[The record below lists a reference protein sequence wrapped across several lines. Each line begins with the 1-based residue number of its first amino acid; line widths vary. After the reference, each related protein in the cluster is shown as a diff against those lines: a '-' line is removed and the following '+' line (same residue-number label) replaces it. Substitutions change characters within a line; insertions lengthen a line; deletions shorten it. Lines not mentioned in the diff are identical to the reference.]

1 MPSMNLKTK
10 LLAAVL
16 IMAFI
21 AIAVRAITSFL
32 DLRNQARQG
41 VLNEITL
48 AGNVLSG
55 NVASWVADNIRL
67 METAAARLEAGD
79 TLDHVLRLTQ
89 GGGDFLYAYLGT
101 TQGDMIMYP
110 PETLPSDYD
119 PRVRPWYQ
127 QSSRANDSILT
138 PPYTDASSGGY
149 VVTFAT
155 PVRGQGVLGAD
166 LSLGVVVDT
175 VLAASLGDRGYTF
188 MVAGDGQI
196 LAHPDERF
204 ATENIST
211 LNSSL
216 TPQRINALR
225 NSNELVN
232 VRMDGKDSLV
242 AFTAVPG
249 SDWSLGFALDQAA
262 VNAPIRAMLIGTLIN
277 TIIILAIYFAVALT
291 LLRWL
296 LAPLDT
302 IRDAMHDIGQG
313 QGDLTRRLTYLK
325 DDELGQLSRSF
336 NHFME
341 TIQALVSQARDTS
354 GALGE
359 EAKATM
365 EDSQENNQQIRLQQD
380 EIGQVAAAIHEM
392 SMTANEVAQS
402 ASETAE
408 AARRSAEATRD
419 GLGLAKTNR
428 ENMQKLTDGIH
439 ETTVVIQSLNEQAL
453 KINSILATIQGIAE
467 QTNLLAL
474 NAAIEAARAG
484 DQGRGFA
491 VVADEVR
498 ALSQRTHDAT
508 GEIQGMIEGLQAQ
521 TGQAVNMMEK
531 SVTVTQDTAENASG
545 VASSLS
551 SINDAIEL
559 INEMSERIAG
569 ASGEQHKAT
578 DEISRIT
585 SQIKEAADQLAQNSD
600 EAEQR
605 ARALDQLAHDLGS
618 NLNRFVV

>member
-1 MPSMNLKTK
+1 
-10 LLAAVL
+10 
-16 IMAFI
+16 
-21 AIAVRAITSFL
+21 
-32 DLRNQARQG
+32 
-41 VLNEITL
+41 
-48 AGNVLSG
+48 
-55 NVASWVADNIRL
+55 

-101 TQGDMIMYP
+101 AQGEMIMYP
-110 PETLPSDYD
+110 PEPSPDDYD

-127 QSSRANDSILT
+127 QSSSGNRSVLT
-138 PPYTDASSGGY
+138 PPYVDASSGGY
-149 VVTFAT
+149 VITFAT
-155 PVRGQGVLGAD
+155 PVRGRGVLGAD

-175 VLAASLGDRGYTF
+175 VLAASLGNRGYTF

-204 ATENIST
+204 ATDNISA
-211 LNSSL
+211 LNNSL
-216 TPQRINALR
+216 TPQRINTLR
-225 NSNELVN
+225 DNNELVSL
-232 VRMDGKDSLV
+232 RMDGADSLV
-242 AFTAVPG
+242 SFTAVPG
-249 SDWSLGFALDQAA
+249 SDWSLGFVLDQAA
-262 VNAPIRAMLIGTLIN
+262 VNAPVRTMLIGTLIN
-277 TIIILAIYFAVALT
+277 TVIILAIYFAVALT

-313 QGDLTRRLTYLK
+313 DLTRRLTYLK
-325 DDELGQLSRSF
+325 NDELGQLSRSF

-354 GALGE
+354 GTLGQ

-402 ASETAE
+402 ASETAD
-408 AARRSAEATRD
+408 AARRSAEATRE

-428 ENMQKLTDGIH
+428 ENMQKLTAGIH
-439 ETTVVIQSLNEQAL
+439 ETTTVIQSLNEQAL

-521 TGQAVNMMEK
+521 TGQAVRR
-531 SVTVTQDTAENASG
+531 SG
-545 VASSLS
+545 GQAVRRSGGQAVRR
-551 SINDAIEL
+551 SI
-559 INEMSERIAG
+559 
-569 ASGEQHKAT
+569 
-578 DEISRIT
+578 
-585 SQIKEAADQLAQNSD
+585 
-600 EAEQR
+600 
-605 ARALDQLAHDLGS
+605 
-618 NLNRFVV
+618 

>member
-1 MPSMNLKTK
+1 M
-10 LLAAVL
+10 
-16 IMAFI
+16 
-21 AIAVRAITSFL
+21 
-32 DLRNQARQG
+32 
-41 VLNEITL
+41 
-48 AGNVLSG
+48 
-55 NVASWVADNIRL
+55 
-67 METAAARLEAGD
+67 
-79 TLDHVLRLTQ
+79 
-89 GGGDFLYAYLGT
+89 
-101 TQGDMIMYP
+101 
-110 PETLPSDYD
+110 
-119 PRVRPWYQ
+119 
-127 QSSRANDSILT
+127 
-138 PPYTDASSGGY
+138 
-149 VVTFAT
+149 
-155 PVRGQGVLGAD
+155 RGQGLLAAD
-166 LSLGVVVDT
+166 LSLGVVVET
-175 VLAASLGDRGYTF
+175 VLAASLGNRGYTF

-204 ATENIST
+204 ATENISA
-211 LNSSL
+211 LNTNL
-216 TPQRINALR
+216 TPQRIGILR
-225 NSNELVN
+225 NDNELVSL
-232 VRMDGKDSLV
+232 RMDGADSLV
-242 AFTAVPG
+242 SFTAVPD
-249 SDWSLGFALDQAA
+249 SDWSLGFVLDQAV
-262 VNAPIRAMLIGTLIN
+262 VNAPVRAMLIGTLIN
-277 TIIILAIYFAVALT
+277 TVIILAIYFAVALA

-313 QGDLTRRLTYLK
+313 QGDLTRRLSYLK
-325 DDELGQLSRSF
+325 NNELGQLSRSF

-341 TIQALVSQARDTS
+341 TIQTLVSQARDTS
-354 GALGE
+354 GTLGQ

-402 ASETAE
+402 ASETAD
-408 AARRSAEATRD
+408 AARRSAEATRE

-428 ENMQKLTDGIH
+428 ENMQKLTEGIH
-439 ETTVVIQSLNEQAL
+439 ETTAVIQSLNEQAL

-521 TGQAVNMMEK
+521 TSQAVNMMEK

-545 VASSLS
+545 VATSLS

-585 SQIKEAADQLAQNSD
+585 SQIKDAADQLAQNSD